1 MYQDRDELVLLSRG
15 GRVPRARAGPR
26 YRDRLAPHD
35 RDNVQGDRSR
45 VWLALRTFRPSR
57 LRRVLGGG
65 ERAGRQ
71 PARSPSITGYA
82 DPDSYLELEFAVG
95 FDPVEDEQLL

>member
-1 MYQDRDELVLLSRG
+1 MYHDRDEFTLLSRG

-26 YRDRLAPHD
+26 YRDRIEPCD
-35 RDNVQGDRSR
+35 RDIAQRDRFGGR
-45 VWLALRTFRPSR
+45 LALRAFRPSR
-57 LRRVLGGG
+57 LRRLLSGSD
-65 ERAGRQ
+65 RAGSQ